1 MKGDSRVGRRMGGEI
16 PASNQLYD
24 SPRGEGEG
32 GAHARGSAPPSTA
45 QLLSRNST
53 GHPTQSPNAPR
64 SLSKAVPLLAFLFLK
79 AASPFSLGSR
89 ARNLEVIPTFPA
101 PSSAVPN
108 LSARSAVPWKCHSSS
123 PFLLPSPPLKPLFS
137 ITLLCPRIFNNS
149 PEPAAPT

>member
-1 MKGDSRVGRRMGGEI
+1 MRSQHQTSYMTVPGE
-16 PASNQLYD
+16 
-24 SPRGEGEG
+24 R
-32 GAHARGSAPPSTA
+32 ARGGHMPEA
-45 QLLSRNST
+45 QLRPRLLSCYLGT
-53 GHPTQSPNAPR
+53 PPGHPTQSPNAPR

-108 LSARSAVPWKCHSSS
+108 LSARSAVPWKCHLSS